1 MWNWTETE
9 IELVLMR
16 HGSTKSNEEHRYLG
30 KADESLSQNGREQLQ
45 QAKQAGR
52 YPDVDFLYV
61 SPMKRCLE
69 TADLLYPGQKREI
82 IPVWSEMD
90 FGAFEGKNYQ
100 ELSGDARY
108 QVWIDSNGTLPFP
121 EGESREDF
129 VKRNAKGFAFMMR
142 DVEQQL
148 SEKAEGHI
156 RIGAVVHGGTIM
168 SVLSTFGDGD
178 YFDYQIKNG
187 DGWRGSVSGTDEGVR
202 ITDLKK
208 LTEN

>member
-82 IPVWSEMD
+82 IPVW
-90 FGAFEGKNYQ
+90 N
-100 ELSGDARY
+100 
-108 QVWIDSNGTLPFP
+108 
-121 EGESREDF
+121 
-129 VKRNAKGFAFMMR
+129 
-142 DVEQQL
+142 
-148 SEKAEGHI
+148 
-156 RIGAVVHGGTIM
+156 
-168 SVLSTFGDGD
+168 
-178 YFDYQIKNG
+178 
-187 DGWRGSVSGTDEGVR
+187 
-202 ITDLKK
+202 
-208 LTEN
+208 